1 MEPKSV
7 AMKNALREGKTLF
20 GTFICLPSYQTIE
33 VMSSSGFDFMVF
45 DAEHAPTNPALV
57 HQQLMALSHVKT
69 ASVVRIAA
77 QDPNLV
83 KSYLDLGADA
93 LMVPNIETAEQAKEV
108 VRMMRYPPQGY
119 RGVGGSM
126 RSTNYFRNAAN
137 YYASSNNNVF
147 LMAQIETPKGLA
159 NLDAIAAVD
168 GVDVVFFGPNDF
180 AANSG
185 LLGQPGHADV
195 MAKMEAGMKRCKELG
210 KASGIL
216 CGEAQAERYM
226 KAGCQIVAVGSEV
239 GLLVGAS
246 DGLVKRL
253 NAMPR

>member
-1 MEPKSV
+1 
-7 AMKNALREGKTLF
+7 MKKALREGRQLF
-20 GTFICLPSYQTIE
+20 GTFICLPSFQTIE
-33 VMSSSGFDFMVF
+33 VMASSGFDFLVF
-45 DAEHAPTNPALV
+45 DAEHAPTNPGLV
-57 HQQLMALSHVKT
+57 HSQLMAISHVKT

-77 QDPNLV
+77 QDPVLV

-93 LMVPNIETAEQAKEV
+93 LMVPNVESADQAKEI
-108 VRMMRYPPQGY
+108 VRMMRYPPLGI

-126 RSTNYFRNAAN
+126 RSTDYFRNAAN
-137 YYASSNNNVF
+137 YYASANANVC

-195 MAKMEAGMKRCKELG
+195 MAKMEAGMRRVKELG

-216 CGEAQAERYM
+216 CGEAQVDRYM
-226 KAGCQIVAVGSEV
+226 KAGCQIIAVGSEV
-239 GLLVGAS
+239 GLLVGAA
-246 DGLVKRL
+246 DGLVRRL

>member
-7 AMKNALREGKTLF
+7 VMKKALRAGRPLF
-20 GTFICLPSYQTIE
+20 GTFCCLPSFHTIE
-33 VMSSSGFDFMVF
+33 VMSLSGFDFMVF
-45 DAEHAPTNPALV
+45 DAEHAPTNPALI
-57 HQQLMALSHVKT
+57 HLQLAALSAVKT

-77 QDPNLV
+77 QDPTLI

-93 LMVPNIETAEQAKEV
+93 LMVPSIESAEQAKQV
-108 VRMMRYPPQGY
+108 VSYMRYPPQGV

-126 RSTNYFRNAAN
+126 RSTDYFRNAAG
-137 YYASSNNNVF
+137 YYASSNANVC
-147 LMAQIETPKGLA
+147 LMAQIETPKGLE

-168 GVDVVFFGPNDF
+168 GVDVIFFGPNDF

-195 MAKMEAGMKRCKELG
+195 MAKMEAGMKRVKELG
-210 KASGIL
+210 KVSGIL
-216 CGEAQAERYM
+216 CGEAQVERYL
-226 KAGCQIVAVGSEV
+226 KAGTQVVAVGSEV
-239 GLLVGAS
+239 GLLVAGA

-253 NAMPR
+253 NALPK

>member
-7 AMKNALREGKTLF
+7 VIKNALREGRQLF
-20 GTFICLPSYQTIE
+20 GTFICLPSFQTIE
-33 VMSSSGFDFMVF
+33 VMASSGFDFMVF
-45 DAEHAPTNPALV
+45 DAEHAPTNPSLI
-57 HQQLMALSHVKT
+57 HMQLMALAHVKT

-93 LMVPNIETAEQAKEV
+93 LMVPNIESADQAKEV
-108 VRMMRYPPQGY
+108 VRMMRYPPQGI

-137 YYASSNNNVF
+137 YYNSSNANVC

-168 GVDVVFFGPNDF
+168 GVDVIFFGPNDF

-226 KAGCQIVAVGSEV
+226 KAGTQVVAVGSEV